1 MQRSAALAALRD
13 SPTRWDVLVIGGGA
27 SGLGA
32 ALDAAARGL
41 RVALVEQHDFAK
53 GTSSRST
60 KLIHGGFRYLKQ
72 GNVALVR
79 ESLRERGRLLRNA
92 PHLVHPLAFVVPCR
106 HWWEAPYY
114 GAGLKLYDWFAGAAG
129 LEPSRWLGR
138 HAALAALPNLQP
150 AGLRGGVRYCDGQF
164 DDAALAL
171 ALVKTLFDLGGV
183 AANYVRVTALLKENG
198 RVAGARVMDAES
210 STEWEI
216 RARVVINATGVFT
229 DSVRQLDDPA
239 APRVIAASQGAHLV
253 LPREFWPGDT
263 ALMVPR
269 TDDGRVLFVI
279 PWHGR
284 VLVGTTETAVAD
296 IVLEPRPLA
305 EEIEFL
311 LTQSGRYL
319 ARRPTERD
327 ILSVTAGLRPLV
339 QSTGAKSTATLPR
352 DHVVLVSASGLVSIA
367 GGKWTTYRQMAAD
380 TVDRAL
386 GVAGLPARPCAS
398 ETLALADARRP
409 VTVSEAPLH
418 PQLPLAAADV
428 LFAAR
433 EQMARSVEDVLA
445 RRTRALLLDARAA
458 RAVASQVAALLARE
472 FGCDAQWEAAQVA
485 AFNELADGHL
495 PKSAGYFVGDDV
507 RSL

>member
-1 MQRSAALAALRD
+1 MQRAAALAALRD
-13 SPTRWDVLVIGGGA
+13 SQARWDVLVIGGGA
-27 SGLGA
+27 TGLGA
-32 ALDAAARGL
+32 AVDAAARGL

-129 LEPSRWLGR
+129 LEPSRWLAR
-138 HAALAALPNLQP
+138 DATLAALPNLQP
-150 AGLRGGVRYCDGQF
+150 AGLRGGIRYCDGQF
-164 DDAALAL
+164 DDAGLALAL
-171 ALVKTLFDLGGV
+171 AQTVFKLGGV

-198 RVAGARVMDAES
+198 RVAGARVVDTE
-210 STEWEI
+210 TGGEWEI
-216 RARVVINATGVFT
+216 RARVVINATGVFS
-229 DSVRQLDDPA
+229 DSVRRLDEPA

-253 LPREFWPGDT
+253 LPHEFWPSDT

-279 PWHGR
+279 PWQGR
-284 VLVGTTETAVAD
+284 VLVGTTDTAVAD
-296 IVLEPRPLA
+296 IALEPRPLA
-305 EEIEFL
+305 REIEFL
-311 LTQSGRYL
+311 LGQAAQYL
-319 ARRPTERD
+319 ARRPTEGD

-339 QSTGAKSTATLPR
+339 QLSGTRRTASLPR
-352 DHVVLVSASGLVSIA
+352 DHVVLVSAAGLVSIA

-380 TVDRAL
+380 AVDRAL
-386 GVAGLPARPCAS
+386 AVAGLPARPCAT
-398 ETLALADARRP
+398 ETLAIADTRAGRP
-409 VTVSEAPLH
+409 AVEGDATLH
-418 PQLPLAAADV
+418 PQLPLTAADV
-428 LFAAR
+428 TFAAR

-458 RAVASQVAALLARE
+458 RTVAPAVAALLARE
-472 FGCDAQWEAAQVA
+472 LGRDAQWEAAQVA
-485 AFNELADGHL
+485 EFAALVNGCL
-495 PKSAGYFVGDDV
+495 PP
-507 RSL
+507 

>member
-1 MQRSAALAALRD
+1 VNRSAALAALQDR
-13 SPTRWDVLVIGGGA
+13 STRWDALVIGGGA
-27 SGLGA
+27 TGLGVA
-32 ALDAAARGL
+32 VDAAARGL

-92 PHLVHPLAFVVPCR
+92 PHLVRPLAFVVPCR

-129 LEPSRWLGR
+129 LEPSRWLAR
-138 HAALAALPNLQP
+138 DATLAALPNLQP
-150 AGLRGGVRYCDGQF
+150 AGLRGGIRYCDGQF

-171 ALVKTLFDLGGV
+171 ALAQTVFNLGGI

-198 RVAGARVMDAES
+198 RVAGARVTDAE
-210 STEWEI
+210 TGAEWAI
-216 RARVVINATGVFT
+216 HARVVINATGVFT
-229 DSVRQLDDPA
+229 DSVRRLDEPA

-253 LPREFWPGDT
+253 LPREFLPGDT
-263 ALMVPR
+263 ALVVPR

-284 VLVGTTETAVAD
+284 VLVGTTDTPVTEIA
-296 IVLEPRPLA
+296 LEPRPLA

-311 LTQSGRYL
+311 LGQAAQYL
-319 ARRPTERD
+319 ARRPTEGD

-339 QSTGAKSTATLPR
+339 QLAGTRRTASLPR
-352 DHVVLVSASGLVSIA
+352 DHVVLVSPAGLVSIA

-380 TVDRAL
+380 AVDRAL
-386 GVAGLPARPCAS
+386 AVAGLPARPCATES
-398 ETLALADARRP
+398 LLIADVRGGRP
-409 VTVSEAPLH
+409 AGEGEAPLH
-418 PQLPLAAADV
+418 PQLTLTAAEVA
-428 LFAAR
+428 FAAR

-458 RAVASQVAALLARE
+458 RAVAPQVAAWLARE
-472 FGCDAQWEAAQVA
+472 LGRDAQWEAAQVS
-485 AFNELADGHL
+485 AFNELADRHL
-495 PKSAGYFVGDDV
+495 PA
-507 RSL
+507 RRA